1 HLYRHEQVMDTMGK
15 AKCVVGE
22 LFNAYVASPT
32 EMHQDDEAIN
42 DISLQS
48 QVSDYIAGMTDRF
61 ALREH
66 ERLTGHRL
74 FHV

>member
-1 HLYRHEQVMDTMGK
+1 
-15 AKCVVGE
+15 VGE
-22 LFNAYVASPT
+22 LFDAYVASPA
-32 EMHQDDEAIN
+32 EMHQDDEAMN
-42 DISLQS
+42 DISLQR

-66 ERLTGHRL
+66 ERLTGQRL